1 LKTRLA
7 RRALSAVAAAIG
19 LGFVALVAAVAR
31 KPLPAAL
38 ARRPEVSV
46 VVTDRGG
53 RMLYQARTRDDA
65 LVSPVRVEDVSP
77 WVVPALLAAEDGRFY
92 SHPGAD
98 PIAMLRAFAQLVLE
112 RRLVSGASTLTQQ
125 LARNVAPRPRTVFGK
140 LDEIVTALRIEREL
154 DKQTILSEYLTR
166 IEFGPNIRGVEAA
179 SQRYFDKPA
188 RALDLSEAATLAAI
202 PRGPTLYD
210 PERGLERVERR
221 RVRILKRLSALDL
234 VEPREI
240 ERALATR
247 VTLSRGEHGL
257 SPNQLVLGLVNGLD
271 PALGAPGTLSRIE
284 TTIDAALQEETT
296 VLARRAVERVAER
309 HVTSAAVVVLDNDT
323 GDVLAWVGSPDFFDR
338 RALGQNDGIRALRQP
353 GSTLK
358 PFLYAAAMER
368 LGLTAASLL
377 PDLPLAIR
385 TEQGTFSPQNYD
397 RRSHGPVRVREALAS
412 SFNQPAVA
420 LIERLGV
427 ERGLEALRDIGFSTL
442 TREASHYGAALALG
456 DGEVRLVDLARAY
469 ATLARGGR
477 LRRERLARAVVDR
490 SGTRREHPP
499 DVGRRVLD
507 PRVAAIVTD
516 VLADASARAPGFGRD
531 SVLELPFPVAAKTGT
546 SKGYRDNWAVG
557 FTREITV
564 AVWVGNFDGSPM
576 VRSSGITG
584 AAPLFH
590 DVMLAAMRG
599 RSQAALVDRS
609 GLLEREVCALSGAL
623 PGDHCAHR
631 HRELFLPGS
640 EPHARCEMHELVPID
655 RELGGRSALGCPS
668 VEARVYERYPAEY
681 AAWARGVGRPLA
693 PTTPSARCSAEA
705 LERGSDTTGVSIE
718 YPHDGAVFRLD
729 PELGRQEIVLS
740 ARAPEA
746 AAVSYVLNGRV
757 LATVQS
763 PFQMPWALEPGA
775 HRLEVRVAGAPSGA
789 VAFRVE

>member
-1 LKTRLA
+1 LKARLL
-7 RRALSAVAAAIG
+7 RRALSGVAVLLAV
-19 LGFVALVAAVAR
+19 GFLSLAAAVAR

-38 ARRPEVSV
+38 ARQPEVSV

-53 RMLYQARTRDDA
+53 RLLYQARTRDAA

-77 WVVPALLAAEDGRFY
+77 WVVPALLAAEDGRFH
-92 SHPGAD
+92 SHPGVD
-98 PIAMLRAFAQLVLE
+98 PIAILRAIGQLIAE

-125 LARNVAPRPRTVFGK
+125 LARNVEPRPRTVVGK
-140 LDEIVTALRIEREL
+140 LGEIVTALRIEREL

-166 IEFGPNIRGVEAA
+166 IEFGPNLRGVEAA

-210 PERGLERVERR
+210 PERGTERVERR
-221 RVRILKRLSALDL
+221 RARILKRLAALGL
-234 VEPREI
+234 VEPIEI
-240 ERALATR
+240 ERALAAR

-284 TTIDAALQEETT
+284 TTIDAALQEEATM
-296 VLARRAVERVAER
+296 LARRAVERVAAR
-309 HVTSAAVVVLDNDT
+309 HVTSAAVVVLENDS

-338 RALGQNDGIRALRQP
+338 RALGQNDGVRALRQP

-368 LGLTAASLL
+368 NGLTAASLL
-377 PDLPLAIR
+377 PDLPLAVT

-397 RRSHGPVRVREALAS
+397 RRSHGPVRAREALAS

-427 ERGLEALRDIGFSTL
+427 ERGLEALRGMGFSSL
-442 TREASHYGAALALG
+442 ERDASHYGVALALG

-469 ATLARGGR
+469 SMLARGGT

-490 SGTRREHPP
+490 SGTRREHAP

-507 PRVAAIVTD
+507 ARVAAIVTD
-516 VLADASARAPGFGRD
+516 VLSDASARAPGFGRD
-531 SVLELPFPVAAKTGT
+531 SALELPFPVAVKTGT

-557 FTREITV
+557 FTRELTV

-576 VRSSGITG
+576 VRSSGVTG

-599 RSQAALVDRS
+599 RSQAPLVDRS
-609 GLLEREVCALSGAL
+609 GLVEREVCALSGAL
-623 PGDHCAHR
+623 PGDHCRER
-631 HRELFLPGS
+631 HRELFVPGS
-640 EPHARCEMHELVPID
+640 EPEARCDMHELVEVD
-655 RELGGRSALGCPS
+655 RELGGRSAKDCPGA
-668 VEARVYERYPAEY
+668 EAQVFERYPAEY
-681 AAWARGVGRPLA
+681 AAWARSVGRPLA
-693 PTTPSARCSAEA
+693 PSTASERCPAQEP
-705 LERGSDTTGVSIE
+705 ERRADATAASIE
-718 YPHDGAVFRLD
+718 YPHEGAVFRLD
-729 PELGRQEIVLS
+729 PDLGRQEIVLS

-746 AAVSYVLNGRV
+746 SVVSYVLNGR
-757 LATVQS
+757 LLGTARS
-763 PFQMPWALEPGA
+763 PFRLPWALEPGS
-775 HRLEVRVAGAPSGA
+775 HRLEVRIPSAPPAA